1 MFDSMYDIFY
11 LTILPSKRRKKM
23 CLGNLAVQWLGEVHS
38 IRHVI
43 GPQHDGHFN
52 LLQVLKL

>member
-1 MFDSMYDIFY
+1 MYDIFY